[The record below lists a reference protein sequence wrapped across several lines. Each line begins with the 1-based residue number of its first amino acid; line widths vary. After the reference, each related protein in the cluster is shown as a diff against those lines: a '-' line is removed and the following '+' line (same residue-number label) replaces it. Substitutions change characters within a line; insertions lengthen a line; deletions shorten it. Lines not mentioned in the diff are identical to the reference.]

1 MNKQKLIKEAIALI
15 EKKTG
20 KKVTLKEDVSSF
32 DKNKKSVALT
42 TKQLERN
49 PNEVDKLTKKG
60 FDIKLTDLK
69 EDSFDAELQDIV
81 NKDEKTELLLDSE
94 GDASFD
100 EMVEN
105 SNFEE
110 YSKIWLR
117 NLDTEKIERILK
129 RKVTDEDVIEL
140 KKAVFNKLGEKL

>member
-1 MNKQKLIKEAIALI
+1 M
-15 EKKTG
+15 
-20 KKVTLKEDVSSF
+20 
-32 DKNKKSVALT
+32 
-42 TKQLERN
+42 
-49 PNEVDKLTKKG
+49 
-60 FDIKLTDLK
+60 
-69 EDSFDAELQDIV
+69 QDIV